1 MISSN
6 FDSFKFTKFLQQN
19 SQQSIEMKRGHSHM
33 IIPDDLLSNVS
44 RSRSVLHSQINEE
57 MVSNLIKPPHR
68 ISKETSK
75 DRKIKTLEA
84 KVQNQTTYMNM
95 VVHDLRNPA
104 ESIQRIW
111 PWVIFPTL
119 LLRRNKL
126 QQQTN
131 SKFCEGALGRE
142 MSTDV
147 NVQRVGSSGV

>member
-1 MISSN
+1 MSSN
-6 FDSFKFTKFLQQN
+6 FDSFKFTKFLQLN
-19 SQQSIEMKRGHSHM
+19 SQQSMDMKRGHSHM

-104 ESIQRIW
+104 ESIQLGLKQAHEQISSH
-111 PWVIFPTL
+111 F
-119 LLRRNKL
+119 
-126 QQQTN
+126 TN
-131 SKFCEGALGRE
+131 SFKATEQFFKK
-142 MSTDV
+142 
-147 NVQRVGSSGV
+147 